1 MRDGP
6 IVKQDCGEKELRGVI
21 LARFDS
27 ESALARSLG
36 WTRQRLN
43 RMTQG
48 HKKPNL
54 SEARAIC
61 EKLEVSMEELA
72 VFFH

>member
-1 MRDGP
+1 MRGACEDKG
-6 IVKQDCGEKELRGVI
+6 LRGVI
-21 LARFDS
+21 LTRYDS

-54 SEARAIC
+54 SEAKAIC
-61 EKLEVSMEELA
+61 EKLDVSMDELA
-72 VFFH
+72 VFFR